1 MTATDIKVGDL
12 IKATHSDDPEVTIT
26 GRVTDQNDYW
36 LWTTRH
42 TFTRTN
48 GWGFE
53 VLERPE
59 PPVEDEL
66 LEKAVEAYRSQWGFE
81 SDPSA
86 VTYYGPAFTAVI
98 NTVREFD
105 RNKEKK

>member
-42 TFTRTN
+42 TFTRIS
-48 GWGFE
+48 GWDFE
-53 VLERPE
+53 VLERPL
-59 PPVEDEL
+59 PPVEEEL
-66 LEKAVEAYRSQWGFE
+66 LLKAANAYRKGMGFSPNSPE
-81 SDPSA
+81 FHHPG
-86 VTYYGPAFTAVI
+86 VTAVI

-105 RNKEKK
+105 KSKESSK